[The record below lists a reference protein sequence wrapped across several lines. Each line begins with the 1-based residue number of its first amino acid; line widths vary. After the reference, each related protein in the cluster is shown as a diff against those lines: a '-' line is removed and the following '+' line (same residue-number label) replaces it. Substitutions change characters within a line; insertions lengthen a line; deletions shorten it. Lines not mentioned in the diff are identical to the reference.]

1 MFFWGVEDPALRLVL
16 CVLIG
21 GVTGAIPLTV
31 GLIRGNWLLAGI
43 GFGVTLAVAFLF
55 FPAAVLPAIGFTVL
69 VAVID
74 PPKARPRKKRRP
86 PPPVRRR
93 RERAD
98 DFLDNDYYDDRPRRR
113 PIRDG
118 EYD

>member
-1 MFFWGVEDPALRLVL
+1 MFFWGVDNLGLGL
-16 CVLIG
+16 LLGVLIG
-21 GVTGAIPLTV
+21 PITGAIPLTV
-31 GLIRGNWLLAGI
+31 GLIRGHWQMGWI
-43 GFGVTLAVAFLF
+43 GFGVSVAAGLLC
-55 FPAAVLPAIGFTVL
+55 FPLAVLPAIGFTIL
-69 VAVID
+69 VAVIE
-74 PPKARPRKKRRP
+74 PPRARPRTKRRP

-118 EYD
+118 EYE